1 MRKEKVLLILED
13 NRHQYESA
21 LRYAGKLGMSI
32 ILLVILEDIYTL
44 EKTSTS
50 LGVPFSKDLLPKA
63 KERVNNK
70 IDAILDK
77 MEVDLEEKNIV
88 AGPMEETESK
98 YVSDKKP
105 ETVIICFSD
114 FHRAVKLADKID
126 KDLMIIKLRGG

>member
-1 MRKEKVLLILED
+1 MRKEEALLILED

-21 LRYAGKLGMSI
+21 FKYVAKLGMPV

-70 IDAILDK
+70 IDTVLEKIK
-77 MEVDLEEKNIV
+77 VDIVERNIV
-88 AGPMEETESK
+88 AGPMEETAIK
-98 YVSDKKP
+98 YISDKEP

-114 FHRAVKLADKID
+114 FHKSVKLADKID
-126 KDLMIIKLRGG
+126 RDLMIIKLRGG

>member
-1 MRKEKVLLILED
+1 MRKEEALLILED

-21 LRYAGKLGMSI
+21 FKYVAKLGMSV

-70 IDAILDK
+70 IDTVLEKIK
-77 MEVDLEEKNIV
+77 VDIVERNIV
-88 AGPMEETESK
+88 AGPMDETAIK
-98 YVSDKKP
+98 YISDKEP

-114 FHRAVKLADKID
+114 FHRSVKLADKID
-126 KDLMIIKLRGG
+126 RDLMIIKLRGG